1 MNRRRIRRYH
11 RQRGNSGVKFL
22 GIVGIMLVAVIC
34 GYMTARFV
42 IAPLLG
48 YDTEVLKLDFPSKL
62 TDVFGGKDEQDEDTT
77 GVKADDEDDSTDK
90 DAAKDAAKAADEDK
104 NKDEGGR
111 DAEEE
116 SSQTASGSD
125 EGSGYALQFGLF
137 STRARAQELADK
149 LEKEG
154 IDAEIKETEDGQF
167 KVLSPLADT
176 KEEALE
182 TLKNTESDYVDDIFI
197 TKV

>member
-90 DAAKDAAKAADEDK
+90 EAAKAADEDK
-104 NKDEGGR
+104 DKDEGGK

-125 EGSGYALQFGLF
+125 EDSGYALQFGLF
-137 STRARAQELADK
+137 STKSRAQELANK

-154 IDAEIKETEDGQF
+154 IDAQIKETEDGQF